1 VNESWFP
8 PISLAGKPPVPPKKR
23 MNLLRFVA
31 SWRLCVKIMIAHL
44 HRSESEFISEDD
56 FFFLCAAAPLRD

>member
-1 VNESWFP
+1 M
-8 PISLAGKPPVPPKKR
+8 PVCF
-23 MNLLRFVA
+23 LIHQFGTQ
-31 SWRLCVKIMIAHL
+31 MIAHL